1 MSVTAPARSAPQN
14 ATRPVLEYQSGFGNV
29 HSTEA
34 MPGALPVGQNAPQ
47 RPPKGLYAEVISGTS
62 FTGPRAENLSA
73 WLYRLRPSAMHA
85 PFRRVED
92 RAIRSGPF
100 DEVETP
106 PNRLRWNPLPI
117 PKEPADFLD
126 ELITLAGS
134 GEPAAQAGVAVHI
147 YRANRSMSARYFVDS
162 DGELMFV
169 PQLGEILIFTELGRL
184 CVAPGEIGVGPRG
197 IKFKVELLE
206 KQARGYLCENY
217 GAPFR
222 LPELGLIGA
231 QGLAQTRDF
240 LAPVA
245 AFEDQDAKCE
255 VINKF
260 MGGLWAAEWSRS
272 PLDVVA
278 WHGRYAPYKYDLARF
293 MTINTVSFD
302 HADPSIFTVLT
313 SPSGPQSAMSG
324 VANCDFVI
332 FPPRWLVAEDTFRP
346 PWFHRNVM
354 SELMGLVRGTYDAK
368 AGGFLPGGISIH
380 NCMSAHGPDLV
391 SFEKAAGAALTP
403 QKIDNTLAFMWES
416 RYVLRPTRTAM
427 SAPELQKDYDGVWDR
442 FRKLYQET

>member
-1 MSVTAPARSAPQN
+1 MIVTAPAHSAPQN
-14 ATRPVLEYQSGFGNV
+14 ATRPVLEYQSGFGNI
-29 HSTEA
+29 HGTEA
-34 MPGALPVGQNAPQ
+34 VPGALPVGQNARQGP
-47 RPPKGLYAEVISGTS
+47 RKDLYAEVISGPS
-62 FTGPRAENLSA
+62 FTAPRAENPSA

-85 PFRRVED
+85 PFRRIDD

-117 PKEPADFLD
+117 PEAPADFLD
-126 ELITLAGS
+126 VLITLAGS
-134 GEPAAQAGVAVHI
+134 GEPSAQAGVAVHV

-169 PQLGEILIFTELGRL
+169 PQQGEILIFSELGKL
-184 CVAPGEIGVGPRG
+184 SVAPGEIGVVPRG

-231 QGLAQTRDF
+231 QGLAQARDF

-245 AFEDQDAKCE
+245 AFEERAAKCE
-255 VINKF
+255 GINKF

-313 SPSGPQSAMSG
+313 LPS
-324 VANCDFVI
+324 VR
-332 FPPRWLVAEDTFRP
+332 PR
-346 PWFHRNVM
+346 
-354 SELMGLVRGTYDAK
+354 
-368 AGGFLPGGISIH
+368 
-380 NCMSAHGPDLV
+380 
-391 SFEKAAGAALTP
+391 
-403 QKIDNTLAFMWES
+403 Q
-416 RYVLRPTRTAM
+416 
-427 SAPELQKDYDGVWDR
+427 
-442 FRKLYQET
+442 